1 MAIVRDQLNEQA
13 IVISIREEIMRHV
26 ALVAAALLSTVIPFS
41 ASFGQAQQRA
51 RDCVVAGTLHP
62 FGTNSEGFINV
73 AAGEA
78 CNLSLSTSGTIED
91 SAISE
96 RPQHGDLRMLSTSN
110 AVYTPRAGFT
120 GTDEFAFRITGR
132 NQNVSGTSVLK
143 IKAIVK

>member
-1 MAIVRDQLNEQA
+1 
-13 IVISIREEIMRHV
+13 MRYTAPLAV
-26 ALVAAALLSTVIPFS
+26 ALLSTLIPLS
-41 ASFGQAQQRA
+41 GSYGQAQQRA

-78 CNLSLSTSGTIED
+78 CNLSLSTSGTIEE

-96 RPQHGDLRMLSTSN
+96 RPRNGELRMVSMSN
-110 AVYTPRAGFT
+110 AVYTPKAGFT

-132 NQNVSGTSVLK
+132 NQNVSGTSVLT

>member
-1 MAIVRDQLNEQA
+1 
-13 IVISIREEIMRHV
+13 MRYTAPLAV
-26 ALVAAALLSTVIPFS
+26 VLLSTLIPLS
-41 ASFGQAQQRA
+41 GSYGQAQQRA
-51 RDCVVAGTLHP
+51 RDCVVAGTLNP

-78 CNLSLSTSGTIED
+78 CNLSLSTSGTIEQ

-96 RPQHGDLRMLSTSN
+96 RPRNGELRMVSMSN
-110 AVYTPRAGFT
+110 AVYTPKAGFT

-132 NQNVSGTSVLK
+132 NQNVSGTSVLT